1 MGYCF
6 LSTGKIKTKEQFEQ
20 SMAHN
25 YRRDEV
31 LNADP
36 SKKEL
41 NKELIALESENYL
54 DAYYQIVNKSPIYM
68 HEKVRHDAV
77 KAIEVMLTY
86 TGKIDSDKF
95 SQEAWEQ
102 KNVEWLREKFGSEYV
117 VSAMCHY
124 DETTPH
130 IHAIV
135 IPMVNGR
142 LNAKHYLGGSGACKA
157 LQTEYANAMKGFGLE
172 RGLEGTG
179 AKHTDIKKF
188 YSVVEKAL
196 QHELPD
202 VQKDETAE
210 EYRERAN
217 AEHKD
222 SHLKYLHVI
231 EEEKRK
237 KEVAKASYSK
247 VKKELDAAT
256 KELEFLRG
264 EYEKRKRAES
274 VIQKKSE
281 RMDELLSGLRNGCL
295 PEDERAMFENMM
307 DRLYQD
313 ERKRSML
320 ENISVEKKA
329 FLMDELL
336 AAIKHGSAPLEERK
350 EFEIAMKEIVNWER
364 SQRQMH
370 EAERTEGNPT
380 DAGER

>member
-6 LSTGKIKTKEQFEQ
+6 LSTGKIKTKEQFVQ

-25 YRRDEV
+25 YRQEEV

-36 SKKEL
+36 AKKEL
-41 NKELIALESENYL
+41 NKELISLESDSYL
-54 DAYYQIVNKSPIYM
+54 DAYYQVVNKSPIYM
-68 HEKVRHDAV
+68 HEKIRRDAV
-77 KAIEVMLTY
+77 KAVEVMLTY

-102 KNVEWLREKFGSEYV
+102 KNVKWLRDKFGSENV

-142 LNAKHYLGGSGACKA
+142 LNAKHYLGGSGACSA
-157 LQTEYANAMKGFGLE
+157 LQTEYANAMKEFGLD

-188 YSVVEKAL
+188 YSVVGKAL

-202 VQKDETAE
+202 VQKNETAD

-217 AEHKD
+217 TEHKE

-237 KEVAKASYSK
+237 KG
-247 VKKELDAAT
+247 
-256 KELEFLRG
+256 G
-264 EYEKRKRAES
+264 EEREEGGEGGRKRT
-274 VIQKKSE
+274 Q
-281 RMDELLSGLRNGCL
+281 LSTATRLVGKFNRNI
-295 PEDERAMFENMM
+295 M
-307 DRLYQD
+307 
-313 ERKRSML
+313 
-320 ENISVEKKA
+320 
-329 FLMDELL
+329 
-336 AAIKHGSAPLEERK
+336 
-350 EFEIAMKEIVNWER
+350 
-364 SQRQMH
+364 
-370 EAERTEGNPT
+370 T
-380 DAGER
+380 DPYI